1 MSKFYLDAG
10 TTWSKI
16 LEVTQGNDKK
26 YSVLPSCDLKNLAG
40 TTFEKACGHNFQ
52 HVNKK
57 EHINEIVALCLGAK
71 DKTKPDGIVL
81 DLGSRD
87 IKWAKYKN
95 NKFCDMD
102 WNASCGAAVGATVEM
117 LLKFYNVKV
126 EDLKATKEKYA
137 ITCGVFGLEKIMDDI
152 SKGQSADVAISKF
165 VHGIAYNAW
174 NFSKNPDYL
183 HLSGGFCEN
192 KCFIDCLKY
201 YCDVAALGRFILVEG
216 LYE

>member
-16 LEVTQGNDKK
+16 LEVTPGGEKK
-26 YSVLPSCDLKNLAG
+26 YSVLLSSDLKTLSN

-52 HVNKK
+52 YVNKK
-57 EHINEIVALCLGAK
+57 EHVNEVVALSLGSQNII
-71 DKTKPDGIVL
+71 KPDGIIL

-126 EDLKATKEKYA
+126 ENLKATKDKYS

-152 SKGQSADVAISKF
+152 SKGEKPDVAISKF

-174 NFSKNPDYL
+174 NFSKTPERL
-183 HLSGGFCEN
+183 HVSGGFCEN
-192 KCFIDCLKY
+192 KCFIDCLRY
-201 YCDVAALGRFILVEG
+201 YCDVTPLGRFILVDG